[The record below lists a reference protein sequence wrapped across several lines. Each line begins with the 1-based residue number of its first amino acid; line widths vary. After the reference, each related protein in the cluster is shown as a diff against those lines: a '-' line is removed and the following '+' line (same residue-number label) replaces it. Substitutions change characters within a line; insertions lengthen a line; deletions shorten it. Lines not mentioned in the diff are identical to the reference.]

1 MFTATQNLAAKP
13 SAVLEDA
20 RGFGRCRPAQI
31 RRIGLSHGVWIVLKP
46 AAVHQLF
53 DPLDIQSAI
62 GDVLL
67 QPLTEFS
74 IPQQNLGPRQIAC
87 SAEMGLSIP

>member
-1 MFTATQNLAAKP
+1 MFTAARNPPAKP
-13 SAVLEDA
+13 SAVLENA
-20 RGFGRCRPAQI
+20 GGFGRCRPAQI

-53 DPLDIQSAI
+53 NPLDIKPPI
-62 GDVLL
+62 GDVLP

-74 IPQQNLGPRQIAC
+74 IPQQKLGPRQIAC